1 MEERSF
7 RPGWHLFRC
16 WRGPAWVY
24 TAWLLLPALRRAGY
38 DAEADRILAGH
49 VELVERHGFREYYNP
64 LNGAGLAARR
74 FGWSTLL
81 VDMLPDATV

>member
-16 WRGPAWVY
+16 WRGPAWVC

-64 LNGAGLAARR
+64 LTGAGLAARR